1 MANLYG
7 STTQSYSTPYLTIA
21 EYKQAPTA
29 IDYNNLVVASTDPDV
44 QDAELA
50 NAIARASSWIDG
62 FCNQVLA
69 ATVQTEQQRARLRP
83 DGFLIVHPNFDP
95 LIALTSL
102 SYGITPT
109 QMVSFPD
116 LSVGWIEDHEFI
128 MPYTTA
134 NISYSSQGPLQ
145 FGMPAMPRASVFCRY
160 TYVAGYANTTIAAT
174 ATAGAT
180 SITVKSGAGIVA
192 GSSLTIYDGKETE
205 VVTVA
210 STYTFNS
217 ATVPLVSALAYTH
230 AIGDAVSA
238 LPPAV
243 KEAAILATTAHL
255 KVRGDYSLTMQ
266 VTNNAGQV
274 SDNTDSGNYDLSLA
288 RELLRPYV
296 RVR

>member
-7 STTQSYSTPYLTIA
+7 STTESYSTPYLTIA

-29 IDYNNLVVASTDPDV
+29 IDYNNLVVASSDPDV

-50 NAIARASSWIDG
+50 NVIARASSWIDG

-83 DGFLIVHPNFDP
+83 DGFLAVHPSFDP

-102 SYGITPT
+102 SFGISPT
-109 QMVSFPD
+109 QLVSLPD
-116 LSVGWIEDHEFI
+116 PSVGWLEDHEFI
-128 MPYTTA
+128 IPYTAA

-145 FGMPAMPRASVFCRY
+145 FGMPAVPRATVFCKY
-160 TYVAGYANTTIAAT
+160 TYIAGYANTTIATSAS
-174 ATAGAT
+174 AGAT

-192 GSSLTIYDGKETE
+192 GLSLTIYDGKETE
-205 VVTVA
+205 IVTVA
-210 STYTFNS
+210 STYVFGST
-217 ATVPLVSALAYTH
+217 TVPLTAPLAYAH
-230 AIGDAVSA
+230 AAGDAISA

-243 KEAAILATTAHL
+243 KQAAILATTAYL

-266 VTNNAGQV
+266 VSNSAGQV
-274 SDNTDSGNYDLSLA
+274 VDNTGSSNYDFALA
-288 RELLRPYV
+288 KELLAPFV

>member
-7 STTQSYSTPYLTIA
+7 STTQAYSTPYLTVG
-21 EYKQAPTA
+21 EYKQAPTS
-29 IDYNNLVVASTDPDV
+29 IDYDNLVTSSSDPDV

-50 NAIARASSWIDG
+50 NVIARASSWIDG

-69 ATVQTEQQRARLRP
+69 ATVETEQQRVRLRP
-83 DGFLIVHPNFDP
+83 DGFLAIHPNFDP

-102 SYGITPT
+102 SFGITPS

-116 LSVGWIEDHEFI
+116 VSVGWLEDHSI
-128 MPYTTA
+128 IIPYTAA

-145 FGMPAMPRASVFCRY
+145 FGMPAIPRAPVFCKY
-160 TYVAGYANTTIAAT
+160 TYIAGYANTTISVLAN
-174 ATAGAT
+174 AGST
-180 SITVKSGAGIVA
+180 SLTVKSGAGIIA

-210 STYTFNS
+210 SNYVFGST
-217 ATVPLVSALAYTH
+217 TVPLVNATSYTH
-230 AIGDAVSA
+230 AAGDAISA

-243 KEAAILATTAHL
+243 KQAAILATTAYL
-255 KVRGDYSLTMQ
+255 KSRGDYALVMQ
-266 VTNNAGQV
+266 ATNSAGQV
-274 SDNTDSGNYDLSLA
+274 SDNTNSGNYDFSLA
-288 RELLRPYV
+288 RELLRPFV